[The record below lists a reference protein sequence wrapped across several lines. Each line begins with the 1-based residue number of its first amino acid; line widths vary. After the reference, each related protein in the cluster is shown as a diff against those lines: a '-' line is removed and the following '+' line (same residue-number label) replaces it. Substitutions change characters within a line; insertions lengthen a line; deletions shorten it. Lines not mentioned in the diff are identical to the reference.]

1 MLLTLVLIDNII
13 TDINTCLW
21 KEGKAV
27 KNTEINSTEIA
38 RLAGVSRSTVS
49 RVINNYPNV
58 PAETREKVM
67 QVIDKYQ
74 YVPNFSAQIMAGKK
88 TRTIGLFLK
97 STGLVSNDML
107 TNMMI
112 TRVIESASLR
122 GYYVLT
128 HIMHGKTD
136 AEEVRMVKETF
147 QQRRIDGGIFIG
159 AANYEPLIEE
169 LIGERYLIGIVDQNS
184 LGRTEPNRIISNFDN
199 ITGMRQGVD
208 YLVEMNHRKIAFIKG
223 DPLRW
228 SGPEKYE
235 GFMQAM
241 AAHYLPVKGE
251 WIIDGDFSEEGG
263 YRAIKEWLRTV
274 SEWPTAI
281 FAVND
286 SVAFGAMRAL
296 NEAGIQVPE
305 QLSILGFDDHILSS
319 RINPTLTTIHVDFY
333 EMMKNLTDALIHSI
347 EKGPLQFQ
355 KFMAKTSLVVR
366 DSCRAI

>member
-1 MLLTLVLIDNII
+1 MEEGLV
-13 TDINTCLW
+13 
-21 KEGKAV
+21 V

-58 PAETREKVM
+58 PAKTKEKVM
-67 QVIDKYQ
+67 RIIKEYQ
-74 YVPNFSAQIMAGKK
+74 YVPNFSAQIMAGKR

-97 STGLVSNDML
+97 STGLVSTDML
-107 TNMMI
+107 TNMLI

-128 HIMHGKTD
+128 HIMRTSTD
-136 AEEVRMVKETF
+136 QEEARMVKETF

-159 AANYEPLIEE
+159 AANDEPLIEE
-169 LIGERYLIGIVDQNS
+169 LIGEGYLVGVIDQNMP
-184 LGRTEPNRIISNFDN
+184 GRTEPNRIVSNFDN
-199 ITGMRQGVD
+199 ITGIRQGVD
-208 YLVEMNHRKIAFIKG
+208 YLVELNHRKIAFING

-241 AAHYLPVKGE
+241 AAHKLPVNEK
-251 WIIDGDFSEEGG
+251 WIIPGDFSEEGG
-263 YRAIKEWLRTV
+263 YQATRKWLGTI
-274 SEWPTAI
+274 SELPTAI

-286 SVAFGAMRAL
+286 SVAFGALRAL
-296 NEAGIQVPE
+296 NEAEIQVPE
-305 QLSILGFDDHILSS
+305 QISLIGFDDHVLSS
-319 RINPTLTTIHVDFY
+319 RINPTLTTIHVDFHG
-333 EMMKNLTDALIHSI
+333 MMENLTDALIESI
-347 EKGPLQFQ
+347 EHGPQQFQ
-355 KFMAKTSLVVR
+355 KFMARTALVVR

>member
-1 MLLTLVLIDNII
+1 M
-13 TDINTCLW
+13 
-21 KEGKAV
+21 

-58 PAETREKVM
+58 PTKTREKVM
-67 QVIDKYQ
+67 QVIEKYQ
-74 YVPNFSAQIMAGKK
+74 YVPNLSAQIMAGKR

-107 TNMMI
+107 TNMLI

-128 HIMHGKTD
+128 HIMRTKTD
-136 AEEVRMVKETF
+136 EEEARIVKETF

-159 AANYEPLIEE
+159 AANHEPLIEE
-169 LIGERYLIGIVDQNS
+169 LIGEGYLVGIVDQNS
-184 LGRTEPNRIISNFDN
+184 LGRTESNRIVSNFDN
-199 ITGMRQGVD
+199 ITGMRLGVD
-208 YLVEMNHRKIAFIKG
+208 YLVSMNHRKIAFIKG

-241 AAHYLPVKGE
+241 AAHYLPVNGE
-251 WIIDGDFSEEGG
+251 WIIPGDFSEEGG
-263 YRAIKEWLRTV
+263 YRATKEWLGTV
-274 SEWPTAI
+274 SELPTAI
-281 FAVND
+281 FSVND
-286 SVAFGAMRAL
+286 SVAFGALRAL

-305 QLSILGFDDHILSS
+305 QISLLGFDDHVLSS
-319 RINPTLTTIHVDFY
+319 RINPALTTIHVDFY
-333 EMMKNLTDALIHSI
+333 EMMENLTDAMIQSI
-347 EKGPLQFQ
+347 EKGPQQFQ
-355 KFMAKTSLVVR
+355 KFIAKTSLVVR